1 MAREYF
7 CAYHSLLDSLEPFTD
22 EECGRLFRA
31 SLIYSKT
38 KEETEF
44 EGNERYLWPTIKGT
58 IDRDNTAYEERCAA
72 NRENGAKGGRPKS
85 DKNHTVLEETESNQT
100 ASLETEKTQEKEKE
114 EEKEEDKEED
124 KDKEKDIISSSS
136 KKSVRHT
143 YGEYKHV
150 LLTDDQVGRLLKD
163 LGGAEMDRCI
173 RYVDEAAQKTG
184 NKNGWKDW
192 NLVIRTCHREGW
204 GLRGQN
210 TISATRPAAHARDP
224 VSSVAPIRH
233 IEEFIFPPPERK
245 EGE

>member
-58 IDRDNTAYEERCAA
+58 IDRDNIAYEERCAA
-72 NRENGAKGGRPKS
+72 NRENGTKGGRPKS

-100 ASLETEKTQEKEKE
+100 DSLETEKTQEKEKE
-114 EEKEEDKEED
+114 EEKEEDK
-124 KDKEKDIISSSS
+124 DKEKDIISSSS
-136 KKSVRHT
+136 KKSGRRT

-150 LLTDDQVGRLLKD
+150 LLTDDQVSHLLKE
-163 LGGAEMDRCI
+163 LGGAELERCI
-173 RYVDEAAQKTG
+173 RYVDESAQKTG

-192 NLVIRTCHREGW
+192 NLVIRNCHREGW
-204 GLRGQN
+204 GLRGQSGS
-210 TISATRPAAHARDP
+210 SASQPATPAREP
-224 VSSVAPIRH
+224 AKPAPPNRH
-233 IEEFIFPPPERK
+233 IEAFNFPPPTEN
-245 EGE
+245 